1 MSEIWGIIQNNFVV
15 VIMVLARVSGIFTFN
30 PIFSRNGVPNMMK
43 AGMSLILAIVMA
55 TAGDFSYTMPDG
67 LLPFAFDIAKE
78 LLVGFTLG
86 FFVNVML
93 QLFSYAGELADFQI
107 GLSMA
112 KSYDP
117 TFGTSSLITQYYS
130 YWFMIYFFMVGGHL
144 SYIKL
149 FAVSYETI
157 PIGFSDFNINVA
169 YIIVTYLETVITL
182 GLKLAMPIVA
192 SELVTEFCIGVL
204 MKAVPSIHVFVLNV
218 QIKMLVGFVVLAGSC
233 TMTAGFM
240 QDIMDLMFTN
250 LNNLIPQ
257 MAGIG

>member
-43 AGMSLILAIVMA
+43 AGMSLMLALVMA
-55 TAGDFSYTMPDG
+55 TAGDFSYTIPNG

-149 FAVSYETI
+149 FQVSYETI

-192 SELVTEFCIGVL
+192 AELVTEFCIGVL

>member
-43 AGMSLILAIVMA
+43 AGMSLLLAIVMA

>member
-15 VIMVLARVSGIFTFN
+15 ILMVLARVSGIFTFN
-30 PIFSRNGVPNMMK
+30 PIFSRNGVPNMVK
-43 AGMSLILAIVMA
+43 AGISLMLAVVMA
-55 TAGDFSYTMPDG
+55 AAGDFSYTMPDG
-67 LLPFAFDIAKE
+67 LLPFVFDIAKE
-78 LLVGFTLG
+78 LLIGFILG
-86 FFVNVML
+86 FFVNLML
-93 QLFSYAGELADFQI
+93 QLFSLAGELADFQI

-192 SELVTEFCIGVL
+192 AELVTEFCIGVL